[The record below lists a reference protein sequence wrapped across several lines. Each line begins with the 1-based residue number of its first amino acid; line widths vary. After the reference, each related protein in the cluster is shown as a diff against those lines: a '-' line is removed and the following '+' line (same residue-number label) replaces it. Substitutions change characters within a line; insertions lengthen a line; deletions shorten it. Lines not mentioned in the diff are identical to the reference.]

1 MNPLSRARIPEICCQ
16 PESVD
21 FIENDLEDSHP
32 GLNDPPSHYDARRR
46 LFVLSN
52 PVSQMDEQSLTA
64 YNRVQWALKVPG
76 VQAPVAP
83 PGTVTL
89 TLPSAATVL
98 SARRRA
104 EPSAALKFWD
114 ELFAPSMDRFVLA
127 HPQEADEVRERGSI
141 RGQHDWTGV
150 FDTLE
155 AAKNAYSQTD
165 KSFKGIFRKVYR
177 KSADHSGTSVVK
189 MAKEIVDNDYASPV
203 LGSLQLVLEAAA
215 KAAKL
220 RQDMLGAFDRIDR
233 NFAEVEAYRQAF
245 AGDENITDAAI
256 GLVAAVLHAVEMVI
270 GFFVSKTYKRLFRAT
285 FTIDEYRRK
294 IDTSLT
300 DIDQMSSDLLS
311 EVHMS
316 EVHRDQQFQE
326 RVIQDAA
333 ITQYGMAQ
341 LAHMEHGTRNG
352 IMYMLNDLML
362 AMKDVKE
369 SVSRSPSPAPVMP
382 IMMIAGA
389 PSSPGPEHHGISPH
403 DLLGWINMTDLAA
416 KDLEY
421 IGSHNHSDISDDEQ
435 GRAQQLVAHHQLQ
448 YWLSVPAS
456 SQLLVHGNFGG
467 GLRPVSGLTL
477 FCASLTIHLSSQP
490 RIIRLLFFCGLH
502 IDEDDEEEED
512 DDDDDDDVDD
522 EHLPVVGGRALI
534 ASFVCQLLC
543 AFDFGPE
550 LPLDHSI
557 EDAVR
562 DGDVHELCLVFGAL
576 VRRLP
581 HGIVLVCVVEGSG
594 YYERPEFLAE
604 ASVVL
609 AYVLRLST
617 DDAVSAIIKVLITS
631 PTRTTHIRQPFTKD
645 KILSMAA
652 MADAEWEPSHSRMER
667 VLGEVLS
674 PDDEYD
680 DDFEYA

>member
-1 MNPLSRARIPEICCQ
+1 MDPLDRARIPDIRRQ

-21 FIENDLEDSHP
+21 FIENDLENSHP

-46 LFVLSN
+46 MFVLSN
-52 PVSQMDEQSLTA
+52 PVSQMDEQSLAA

-89 TLPSAATVL
+89 TLPSAASVL
-98 SARRRA
+98 SARPHA
-104 EPSAALKFWD
+104 EPSAALEFWD
-114 ELFAPSMDRFVLA
+114 ELFAPSMNRFVLA
-127 HPQEADEVRERGSI
+127 HPQEADEIKERGSI
-141 RGQHDWTGV
+141 RCQNDWTGV

-165 KSFKGIFRKVYR
+165 KGFKGIFRKVYR
-177 KSADHSGTSVVK
+177 KSADHSSTSVVK
-189 MAKEIVDNDYASPV
+189 MAKEVVDNDYASPV
-203 LGSLQLVLEAAA
+203 LGALQLVLEAAA
-215 KAAKL
+215 KAAML
-220 RQDMLGAFDRIDR
+220 RQDMLGAFDQIDR
-233 NFAEVEAYRQAF
+233 NFTEVEVYRQAF
-245 AGDENITDAAI
+245 AGDENITDASI

-285 FTIDEYRRK
+285 FTIDEYRAK
-294 IDTSLT
+294 IDKSLT
-300 DIDQMSSDLLS
+300 DIDQKSSDLLR
-311 EVHMS
+311 EVHMT
-316 EVHRDQQFQE
+316 EAHRGQQFQE
-326 RVIQDAA
+326 RVIQGRAFLSF
-333 ITQYGMAQ
+333 GV
-341 LAHMEHGTRNG
+341 
-352 IMYMLNDLML
+352 IMYMLNDLMW
-362 AMKDVKE
+362 AMEDIKV

-382 IMMIAGA
+382 IMMIGA
-389 PSSPGPEHHGISPH
+389 PPSPGPEHHGISPH
-403 DLLGWINMTDLAA
+403 DLLGWIDITDLAA

-421 IGSHNHSDISDDEQ
+421 IRCHNHSDISDDEQ

-477 FCASLTIHLSSQP
+477 FCASLTTHLSNHP
-490 RIIRLLFFCGLH
+490 RIIQLLFFCGLH
-502 IDEDDEEEED
+502 IDEDSNDED
-512 DDDDDDDVDD
+512 
-522 EHLPVVGGRALI
+522 LPVGGGWALI

-543 AFDFGPE
+543 AFNFGPE

-557 EDAVR
+557 KDAVR
-562 DGDVHELCLVFGAL
+562 DGNVDELCLVFGAL

-581 HGIVLVCVVEGSG
+581 HGIVLVCVVEGAG

-604 ASVVL
+604 ASLVL
-609 AYVLRLST
+609 AYFLRLST
-617 DDAVSAIIKVLITS
+617 DDAVSAVIKVLIISQTW
-631 PTRTTHIRQPFTKD
+631 TTHIRRPFTKD

-652 MADAEWEPSHSRMER
+652 MADSDWEPSHSRMER
-667 VLGEVLS
+667 VLGEEQS

-680 DDFEYA
+680 EDFEYA